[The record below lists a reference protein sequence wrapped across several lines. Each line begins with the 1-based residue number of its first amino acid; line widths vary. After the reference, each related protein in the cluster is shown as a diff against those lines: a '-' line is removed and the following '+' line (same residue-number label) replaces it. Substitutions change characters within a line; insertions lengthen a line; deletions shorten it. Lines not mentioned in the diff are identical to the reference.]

1 MAKNWVIAIGI
12 NEYDNLKSLKYA
24 KKDAEAIKAWCEGEG
39 GFDRSGIFLFTEDS
53 PPIPAS
59 PPIATQLTHGRLKR
73 FLNRQFET
81 PLLKSGDNLW
91 FFFAGHGRRYED
103 KDYLML
109 PDSDP
114 GNVRETAVSVDYV
127 TERLRRSGA
136 DNVVLLLDAC
146 RDEDSRGGLGIG
158 EEEHQGVI
166 TFYSC
171 TANQQSWE
179 IDELQQGS
187 FTHTLLAGLRR
198 QGEANCATVERLDE
212 YLRRQVEQTNAR
224 YGKPRQN
231 PYLKAEPPHKLYF
244 ILLEQVAT
252 LRDVQPLKYQAS
264 LAENRGDLDLAE
276 QLWIRVLGAS
286 RGDLEAIE
294 GIKRITLR
302 QSQSSSIP
310 TAPEPVRQS
319 EGNRSS
325 TPEPSPETG
334 LKVFNFEIV
343 GVNAKGEQI
352 KKESKQSQYFSQD
365 LGNDITLE
373 MVAIPGGTFTMG
385 SPAGEGYDHE
395 KPQHQVTV
403 PPFFMGKY
411 PITQAQW
418 QAIASRADLK
428 VKQDLD
434 PDPSHFKDPPKPSLE
449 RDASDSP
456 PFEGARGGSPT
467 RWDRPVEQVSWYDAV
482 EFCARLSKLTGKE
495 YRLPSEA
502 EWEYAC
508 RAGTTTPFYFG
519 ETITGKLANYDASYT
534 YANEPKGEYR
544 EGTTPVGQFPPNA
557 FGLYDMHGN
566 VWEWCLDPW
575 HESYQDKTRTD
586 SEVWDEEQSEEQYLL
601 DKNNVIQLLSDE
613 RTRVLRGGSRNG
625 NPWYCRS
632 AYRSRLDPDNRLNS
646 GIGFRVVCRFP
657 RT

>member
-12 NEYDNLKSLKYA
+12 NEYDNLKPLKYA
-24 KKDAEAIKAWCEGEG
+24 KKDAEAIKAWCEREG
-39 GFDRSGIFLFTEDS
+39 GFDRGGIFLFTEDS

-59 PPIATQLTHGRLKR
+59 PPIPTQLTHGRLKR
-73 FLNRQFET
+73 FLQRQFQT
-81 PLLKSGDNLW
+81 PLLNSGDNLW
-91 FFFAGHGRRYED
+91 FFFAGHGRRDQD

-158 EEEHQGVI
+158 EEEYQGVI

-187 FTHTLLAGLRR
+187 FTHTLLEGLRR

-212 YLRRQVEQTNAR
+212 YLRRQVEKINAR

-252 LRDVQPLKYQAS
+252 LKDVQPLKYQAS

-286 RGDLEAIE
+286 RGDLDAIE
-294 GIKRITLR
+294 AIKRIARR

-325 TPEPSPETG
+325 TPKPSQENG

-343 GVNAKGEQI
+343 EVNAKGEQI

-385 SPAGEGYDHE
+385 TEDEEIERLVKKFDWQYFSRE
-395 KPQHQVTV
+395 KPQHQVTL
-403 PPFFMGKY
+403 PSFYMGKY

-418 QAIASRADLK
+418 QAIAATAKIDIDLETN
-428 VKQDLD
+428 
-434 PDPSHFKDPPKPSLE
+434 PSNFTGNEL
-449 RDASDSP
+449 
-456 PFEGARGGSPT
+456 
-467 RWDRPVEQVSWYDAV
+467 PVERVTWYQAT
-482 EFCARLSKLTGKE
+482 EFCKRLSRETKQE

-519 ETITGKLANYDASYT
+519 ETITGKLANSDASNT
-534 YANEPKGEYR
+534 YADEPKGEYR
-544 EGTTPVGQFPPNA
+544 KETTPVGQFPPNA

-566 VWEWCLDPW
+566 VWEWCADTW
-575 HESYQDKTRTD
+575 HDNYDGAPTD
-586 SEVWDEEQSEEQYLL
+586 GSAWIENGNDNCSP
-601 DKNNVIQLLSDE
+601 
-613 RTRVLRGGSRNG
+613 LRGGS
-625 NPWYCRS
+625 WYAYPYSCRS
-632 AYRSRLDPDNRLNS
+632 AYRIYIGRRVNNVND
-646 GIGFRVVCRFP
+646 GFRVVCGAG
-657 RT
+657 RTL

>member
-12 NEYDNLKSLKYA
+12 NEYDNLKPLKYA

-39 GFDRSGIFLFTEDS
+39 GFDHSGIFLFTEDS

-59 PPIATQLTHGRLKR
+59 PPIPTQPTYGRLKR
-73 FLNRQFET
+73 FLQKQFET

-91 FFFAGHGRRYED
+91 FFFAGHGRRYQD

-187 FTHTLLAGLRR
+187 FTHGLLEGLRR
-198 QGEANCATVERLDE
+198 RGEANCATVERLDE

-286 RGDLEAIE
+286 RGDLDAIE
-294 GIKRITLR
+294 AIKRIALR
-302 QSQSSSIP
+302 QSSILF
-310 TAPEPVRQS
+310 TRREYVTGS

-325 TPEPSPETG
+325 TPKPSQEIG
-334 LKVFNFEIV
+334 LKVFNFEV
-343 GVNAKGEQI
+343 VRVNAKGEQI
-352 KKESKQSQYFSQD
+352 KKESKQSQYFRED

-373 MVAIPGGTFTMG
+373 MVAIPGGTFLMG
-385 SPAGEGYDHE
+385 TEDEEIE
-395 KPQHQVTV
+395 KLVKKFGWDGFRRERPQHQVTV

-411 PITQAQW
+411 PVTQAQW
-418 QAIASRADLK
+418 IAIACRTYLK
-428 VKQDLD
+428 VELNLKLN
-434 PDPSHFKDPPKPSLE
+434 PSRF
-449 RDASDSP
+449 
-456 PFEGARGGSPT
+456 RG
-467 RWDRPVEQVSWYDAV
+467 DNRPVEEVNWYDAV
-482 EFCARLSKLTGKE
+482 EFCARLSKLTGRE

-519 ETITGKLANYDASYT
+519 ETITGELANYRASGT
-534 YANEPKGEYR
+534 YAGEPKGEDR
-544 EGTTPVGQFPPNA
+544 EQTTPVGQFPPNA

-566 VWEWCLDPW
+566 VWEWCADTW
-575 HESYQDKTRTD
+575 HDNYDGAPTD
-586 SEVWDEEQSEEQYLL
+586 GSAWIENGDDNRSP
-601 DKNNVIQLLSDE
+601 
-613 RTRVLRGGSRNG
+613 LRGGSWFYD
-625 NPWYCRS
+625 PLYCRS
-632 AYRSRLDPDNRLNS
+632 ADRDYPYYYRRDYPYYS
-646 GIGFRVVCRFP
+646 GFRVVCGAG
-657 RT
+657 RTL